1 MTMWNSKILRLLSQ
15 HRQSEQRALPAV
27 LSQTQITNLLRQ
39 TLDPNQEDNQI
50 SNDVQRALREL
61 EAQNEVLRAPGNRYC
76 VAPPVL
82 LSNSEDLAGLQFR
95 GDRAYLTLAHE
106 VLKTNQ
112 PVNVEQLRSTRSNFK
127 KAKDDLLERNI
138 SLLTIA
144 HILNDMPEPQK
155 PQRIYLKGREY
166 QLSIIEFWKTQD
178 IKQIKQYVPAHA
190 EQVDRWVTPI
200 PSTPKTQSL
209 FQVADNEYL
218 WYEEKQ
224 FYALERD
231 TAVLAMFYLDK
242 WERKPIRLVLEDTG
256 QMDLRRV
263 ILPNAHYQLFRY
275 LAEQKDGE
283 RRVYYVP
290 PANRQLVRDIF
301 KHLGCDLR

>member
-1 MTMWNSKILRLLSQ
+1 MWKSKILQLLSQ
-15 HRQSEQRALPAV
+15 HRQSGQPALPAA
-27 LSQTQITNLLRQ
+27 LSQTQIANLLRQ
-39 TLDPNQEDNQI
+39 TLDPNQSDDQI
-50 SNDVQRALREL
+50 GNDVQMALREL

-82 LSNSEDLAGLQFR
+82 LSNSEDLAGQQFK

-127 KAKDDLLERNI
+127 KAKDDLLEHNI
-138 SLLTIA
+138 SLLTTA
-144 HILNDMPEPQK
+144 DILNDIPEPQK
-155 PQRIYLKGREY
+155 PQRIHLKGHEY
-166 QLSIIEFWKTQD
+166 QLSTIEFWKTPG
-178 IKQIKQYVPAHA
+178 IKQYVPAHA
-190 EQVDRWVTPI
+190 EQVDRWVKPI
-200 PSTPKTQSL
+200 PSTLKDQSL
-209 FQVADNEYL
+209 FQVADNECL

-224 FYALERD
+224 FYILERD